1 MVDDDDNEIY
11 RDIQVYSSTTSEI
24 LKIRLWLVG
33 YTRKDKSRGQAGKQ
47 RSCRVPKV
55 CARIW
60 GGSADNRSGG
70 CLSAFSFT
78 KIQVL
83 PDGKRVVRAET
94 QIL

>member
-1 MVDDDDNEIY
+1 LGTQEKTNQE
-11 RDIQVYSSTTSEI
+11 
-24 LKIRLWLVG
+24 
-33 YTRKDKSRGQAGKQ
+33 GKQ
-47 RSCRVPKV
+47 ENKDHVEFQGDFGSVPKV